1 MKIKNPFLVL
11 ISVVLYLVTACVNGI
26 ESQEQ
31 KIEVQKRHGEN
42 KYEDYKE
49 ITDKEQIQNVKIIF
63 EKANWENAKVNMV
76 RRADYRFLF
85 QYKNPEIEAK
95 AVLYELWIS
104 PNKDKVEVVKGDNE
118 YVLLSEGDSA
128 VLFEILT
135 GEKWNLSAF
144 TLTACEEEQVDKDNG
159 KVNQGNIEKGQIQ
172 GYIVFHKESDITIL
186 IRDENFNIQD
196 MNLPLKE
203 LQVNYND
210 IMLLIVDESPKNIK
224 SGQKVKLG
232 FCKILESDPPKVVVT
247 KIVKIDD

>member
-1 MKIKNPFLVL
+1 MCERNR
-11 ISVVLYLVTACVNGI
+11 S
-26 ESQEQ
+26 EEQ
-31 KIEVQKRHGEN
+31 KIEVQKRTGEN

-49 ITDKEQIQNVKIIF
+49 ITDREQIQKLKKIL

-95 AVLYELWIS
+95 AVLYELWVS

-118 YVLLSEGDSA
+118 YVLLSEEDSI

-135 GEKWNLSAF
+135 GENLSSF
-144 TLTACEEEQVDKDNG
+144 TLTACEEAQVDKDNEI
-159 KVNQGNIEKGQIQ
+159 VNQGNIETGQIQ
-172 GYIVFHKESDITIL
+172 GYIVFLKDSDGTIL

-203 LQVNYND
+203 LQGNYND
-210 IMLLIVDESPKNIK
+210 IMLLIVDEIPKNIK

-232 FCKILESDPPKVVVT
+232 FCKILESDPSKVVVT